1 MTLADSVMDL
11 QPLEQEM
18 DGLIGELSN
27 PEISEL
33 APEYRK
39 AMLETQDYDSRLNG
53 IRGKIEAEWQRLLL
67 ERRDVNTEDKDIAP
81 EEREERERQLFVEA
95 LKLLPLAHK
104 LTLAANQLAQLRVRA
119 TPSTLGSVVNG
130 LRALE
135 EGNFAQALNQMAN
148 AGDVRM
154 VVAEAQ
160 NQREIQA
167 EILLDKATAEKKT
180 LAKRAATEDLIKA
193 RQRIRENFLQRAYR
207 IGTEAQR
214 ERTRHFFEEKE
225 PQNWKWVSITA
236 AVLLLGGFSLW
247 VIIATIAGP
256 GSSENKVGSTAT
268 NQALVATKGETETPE
283 AKGTSE
289 AEGTPEATEEAEG
302 TPEATEEAEG
312 TPEATEEAEGT
323 PEATEEAE
331 GTPEATTEAEGTPEA
346 TEEAEGTPEATEEA
360 EGTPEATEEAEGT
373 PEAKATKAPAKE
385 TSVPT
390 PKPLLSITEI
400 TPTEAFGGNL
410 PFSFAVKGE
419 QLETLKSAE
428 LVATTGLTVPLQ
440 LEKEGNASLKLIVP
454 AGAKLAEGTATYKVR
469 FLASPPL
476 ASDVVDKLPSLTLRD
491 YLESKVVRGVRIRY
505 DYTNRIVLNEGLAQ
519 TQMRADPD
527 VKSARQKALRNGE
540 QVEILRNDVA
550 GWYKLRIQSS
560 EQKER
565 IGAVGW
571 IERWMVDD
579 EGVPPPPKKR

>member
-247 VIIATIAGP
+247 VIVATITGAGSP
-256 GSSENKVGSTAT
+256 ENKVGSTAT
-268 NQALVATKGETETPE
+268 NQALVSEKDGTETP
-283 AKGTSE
+283 E

-302 TPEATEEAEG
+302 TPEATE
-312 TPEATEEAEGT
+312 
-323 PEATEEAE
+323 
-331 GTPEATTEAEGTPEA
+331 EAEGTPEA

>member
-331 GTPEATTEAEGTPEA
+331 GTPEAT
-346 TEEAEGTPEATEEA
+346 EEAEGTPEATEEA